1 MATQE
6 QLAASALY
14 ANIMA
19 EVKYRTD
26 AIDAG
31 TGGKLP
37 LSAPLIREF
46 CYLQLRMICELIALG
61 CLVAHGD
68 IKAAKSKAMMK
79 QWKAE
84 TIMNTLGELHP
95 DFFPLAASQGALTGG
110 VHSINITNPPVMT
123 KADLLAL
130 YVRCGGVLHKGS
142 LKKLMKEQMPLQVNF
157 PEITAKAQKIHDLL
171 AIHLVPMLGGDMTFI
186 CVLRNADDRNNV
198 QVTIAERAQPPQS
211 VLDQEQAATP
221 PK

>member
-6 QLAASALY
+6 QLAASVLY

-61 CLVAHGD
+61 CLVTAIVHG
-68 IKAAKSKAMMK
+68 MGPPF
-79 QWKAE
+79 
-84 TIMNTLGELHP
+84 TFRLG
-95 DFFPLAASQGALTGG
+95 QR
-110 VHSINITNPPVMT
+110 PPRE
-123 KADLLAL
+123 
-130 YVRCGGVLHKGS
+130 VRV
-142 LKKLMKEQMPLQVNF
+142 
-157 PEITAKAQKIHDLL
+157 
-171 AIHLVPMLGGDMTFI
+171 LVPEFQRLNQKKT
-186 CVLRNADDRNNV
+186 N
-198 QVTIAERAQPPQS
+198 AERQEEVDQIAPSMVNDPAPI
-211 VLDQEQAATP
+211 LDLASRLDDL
-221 PK
+221 